1 MCASAPPPPCSL
13 GEPTIFRYSSAMS
26 REIESQER
34 ELNTAASSSL
44 AKLLTEK
51 PQPLGIMP
59 TGGFWYGETQA
70 VKHFLGRKFFFL
82 TILQMLPIIVVVSV
96 IAHFASIPASVASPL
111 SIFLSAGLLEKIS
124 RNKLRKK
131 MIAEGRLPGKS
142 IKAPAT

>member
-1 MCASAPPPPCSL
+1 MRICATLPCFL
-13 GEPTIFRYSSAMS
+13 GDPAIFRYSSAMS
-26 REIESQER
+26 GKPKPQER
-34 ELNTAASSSL
+34 EHQTTSSSSL

-70 VKHFLGRKFFFL
+70 VKHFLGRKFFLL
-82 TILQMLPIIVVVSV
+82 TILQMIPIIVAVSV
-96 IAHFASIPASVASPL
+96 IAYFASIPASVASPI

-124 RNKLRKK
+124 RNKLKK
-131 MIAEGRLPGKS
+131 KIIAEGRLPGKS